1 MQCRTG
7 ANDEEYEKEAP
18 LITTEE
24 GGLAAMVNG
33 ARCHHADPRVK
44 AAVLLAL
51 KKLIRGAGNCV
62 MHNGQTVYSN
72 IGEDRSTDDL
82 NVKLNMSKK
91 PRCVLSHSRT
101 SVR

>member
-7 ANDEEYEKEAP
+7 GNDEEYEKEAP

-33 ARCHHADPRVK
+33 ARCHHADTVQ

-51 KKLIRGAGNCV
+51 KKLIR
-62 MHNGQTVYSN
+62 
-72 IGEDRSTDDL
+72 
-82 NVKLNMSKK
+82 
-91 PRCVLSHSRT
+91 
-101 SVR
+101 